1 MRLWKY
7 WCLEDQMLFTLL
19 IQIAKRNYWFRGWLT
34 NLQWETEVNLAMS
47 LHVLAWLHCQCISS
61 MSWGRAL
68 LPWEARWS
76 GAKEQ
81 MTRWGLWGTEQ
92 KPLIVG
98 TSLCCIF
105 FANQRMV
112 PPGKSLMAL
121 NGALINIEDL
131 DLCLYVLPYFLD
143 SVVSYFYSLF
153 YLSLAKSTLAI
164 CFLPWAYQ
172 NRLKSVYP

>member
-1 MRLWKY
+1 M
-7 WCLEDQMLFTLL
+7 
-19 IQIAKRNYWFRGWLT
+19 A
-34 NLQWETEVNLAMS
+34 
-47 LHVLAWLHCQCISS
+47 
-61 MSWGRAL
+61 
-68 LPWEARWS
+68 
-76 GAKEQ
+76 
-81 MTRWGLWGTEQ
+81 RWGLLGTEQ

-164 CFLPWAYQ
+164 YFLPWAYQ

>member
-1 MRLWKY
+1 VDSAVTY
-7 WCLEDQMLFTLL
+7 NNIMLVQLDDS
-19 IQIAKRNYWFRGWLT
+19 IKDEI
-34 NLQWETEVNLAMS
+34 
-47 LHVLAWLHCQCISS
+47 I
-61 MSWGRAL
+61 
-68 LPWEARWS
+68 
-76 GAKEQ
+76 
-81 MTRWGLWGTEQ
+81 
-92 KPLIVG
+92 
-98 TSLCCIF
+98 
-105 FANQRMV
+105 ANQRMV

-164 CFLPWAYQ
+164 CFLPWADQ